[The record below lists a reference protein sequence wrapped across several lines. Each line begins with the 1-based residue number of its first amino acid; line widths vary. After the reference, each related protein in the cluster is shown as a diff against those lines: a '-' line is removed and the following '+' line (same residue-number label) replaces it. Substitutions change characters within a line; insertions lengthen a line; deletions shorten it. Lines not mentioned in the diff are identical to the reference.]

1 MRRKPLFPP
10 PQEVESGQKLRNKGR
25 QEYTVATLNGR
36 ILVKRIRWHG
46 PTTGSCTVIDRYLDQ
61 AERTISVGVREMVC
75 RFNGGS
81 RNFDRTAEDLKHGMQ
96 IEISGETLRQLVES
110 EGKLVVQAMQAG
122 TLPITWSAKDCASE
136 PEKPGSFTR
145 LYLGSDGVMTPMVTQ
160 TEKTKRREAVKQKR
174 SRRGRRSRPLRRAK
188 AGADQRYKEF
198 KIVTY
203 YDEPL
208 THRIVFGTRGN
219 HEEAGRVMTRLAK
232 QIDLPSAQ
240 EKVGNVDGAP
250 WIRNQIEGRKLG
262 LDALGLDFYHLAEQV
277 HKARRVVFGEAE
289 ESGTSWAGELLH
301 QFKHEGYDAA
311 WETLVTWRSGLR
323 GGKRTAADALLH
335 YVSERREMIR
345 YPEFVAKGWSIGSGP
360 TESCCKTLT
369 QRLKGS
375 GMRWDAD
382 NAEAVMAL
390 ESLRES
396 GLWKA
401 YWQKLIPT
409 TS

>member
-10 PQEVESGQKLRNKGR
+10 PQEVTTGTKLRNKGR
-25 QEYTVATLNGR
+25 QDYSVATINGR
-36 ILVKRIRWHG
+36 IFIQRIRWHS
-46 PTTGSCTVIDRYLDQ
+46 PIAGSCTIIDRYLDQ
-61 AERTISVGVREMVC
+61 AEQTISVNVREMVC
-75 RFNGGS
+75 RFNGAGT
-81 RNFDRTAEDLKHGMQ
+81 NFDRTAEDLKHGMHL
-96 IEISGETLRQLVES
+96 EISGESLRQLVES
-110 EGKLVVQAMQAG
+110 EGQLVVKAMQAG
-122 TLPITWSAKDCASE
+122 TLPITWSAKDCISD
-136 PEKPGSFTR
+136 PEKPGSSTR

-160 TEKTKRREAVKQKR
+160 TEKTKRREQVKQKR
-174 SRRGRRSRPLRRAK
+174 SRRGRRCQPLRRAK
-188 AGADQRYKEF
+188 AGADQKYKEF

-208 THRIVFGTRGN
+208 NHRIVFGTRGN

-232 QIDLPSAQ
+232 QIDLPSAH

-277 HKARRVVFGEAE
+277 HKARRVVFGEADE
-289 ESGTSWAGELLH
+289 LGTTWAGELLH
-301 QFKHEGYDAA
+301 VFKHDGYDAA
-311 WETLVTWRSGLR
+311 WNRLVGWRVGLR
-323 GGKRTAADALLH
+323 GGKRAAADALMH

-345 YPEFVAKGWSIGSGP
+345 YPEFASKGWSIGSGP

-369 QRLKGS
+369 KRLKGS
-375 GMRWDAD
+375 GMRWDGD

-401 YWQKLIPT
+401 YWQKLIPAT
-409 TS
+409 T